1 MPIITPRG
9 GGNENFNA
17 RLLKAGI
24 KIMSE
29 EDAKS
34 QDIRP
39 ARIGLLNLMP
49 AVAMEVTETQWLK
62 WIGGQALLQIEPVLI
77 KFDNDKR
84 ERDGSSRQKV
94 LKRYTPF
101 SEIVDKGLDGLI
113 VTGDNLEIQQHIGF
127 ASRDPL
133 PFEDIRYYEQ
143 LCKVIDWADE
153 NVGSTIYSCLG
164 AHFALNYKYDL
175 HREVGKEKIFG
186 VYEHEK
192 TNEFSEFTAG
202 MNDTVKSPHSRWGN
216 IAVDAVVKTER
227 LSVLA
232 INSYIGWLAIESINK
247 ANGIDLFLQGHP
259 EYDKFDLHKEYQRD
273 KFEGRSM
280 PENYYKNN
288 DPKKANVS
296 LSWLTDARVLHEN
309 WIGQVYAKYSN
320 PKSSQKEA

>member
-9 GGNENFNA
+9 GGNEKFNE
-17 RLLKAGI
+17 RLIKAGI
-24 KIMSE
+24 KLISE

-49 AVAMEVTETQWLK
+49 APAMEVTEIQWLK
-62 WIGGQALLQIEPVLI
+62 WIGGQKLLQIEPVLI

-84 ERDGSSRQKV
+84 ERPGSSRQKV

-101 SEIVDKGLDGLI
+101 SEVAIKGLDGLI

-127 ASRDPL
+127 ASRAPL

-164 AHFALNYKYDL
+164 AHFALNYKYGL
-175 HREVGKEKIFG
+175 PREVGKEKFFG

-192 TNEFSEFTAG
+192 TNNFSDFTTG
-202 MNDTVKSPHSRWGN
+202 MNDTIKSPHSRWGN
-216 IAVDAVVKTER
+216 ITVDAVNSAEGLRT
-227 LSVLA
+227 LA
-232 INSYIGWLAIESINK
+232 INSYVGWLAIESNNH
-247 ANGIDLFLQGHP
+247 ANGKDLFLQGHP
-259 EYDKFDLHKEYQRD
+259 EYDEFDLHIEYQRD
-273 KFEGRSM
+273 KSEGRSI

-288 DPKKANVS
+288 DPRKANVA
-296 LSWLTDARVLHEN
+296 LSWLTDARILHEN
-309 WIGQVYAKYSN
+309 WIGQVYAKYSD
-320 PKSSQKEA
+320 PEDI